1 MDNEKIVDEDGMKN
15 KTEQL
20 KSQNSVL
27 QEEINNLN
35 FQLSTLIIQNT
46 KAENV
51 RKEVSI
57 HKKRVS
63 IFIF

>member
-27 QEEINNLN
+27 QEEINNLK
-35 FQLSTLIIQNT
+35 FSTFYFDNS
-46 KAENV
+46 KYKS
-51 RKEVSI
+51 RKC
-57 HKKRVS
+57 KKRGFYS
-63 IFIF
+63 